1 LTTQVVGVVCALQ
14 GEARHLAGRTTLPRH
29 ASVAAR
35 ADGTLLTIA
44 GMGGAAAAL
53 GASNLVDAGAA
64 ALVSWGMAGGLDPA
78 LAAGR
83 IFLPSE
89 VAAIDGPSVATAQR
103 WREQLSAALA
113 AHQPLTCGKLLTSS
127 RAIASVAAKAALFR
141 QTGAAAVDMESL
153 SVAQVA
159 LAHGL
164 PFIAVRVIVDGAGDD
179 LPAAVSDA
187 ADASRQLRVWRLLG
201 QMLLAPAAVM
211 PVIRLTRRYAAASR
225 SLAAV
230 ARAGHLAPETFALGP
245 DTGSSQG
252 AGVS

>member
-1 LTTQVVGVVCALQ
+1 MTTPVVGVVCALQ
-14 GEARHLAGRTTLPRH
+14 AEARHLRGRIRLPRH
-29 ASVAAR
+29 ASVTAR
-35 ADGTLLTIA
+35 ADGTLVTIA
-44 GMGGAAAAL
+44 GMGGAAAAV
-53 GASNLVDAGAA
+53 GARNLVDAGAA

-89 VAAIDGPSVATAQR
+89 VAAIDAPSVTTARR
-103 WREQLSAALA
+103 WRGQLSAALV

-127 RAIASVAAKAALFR
+127 RSIASVAAKAALFR
-141 QTGAAAVDMESL
+141 ETGAVAVDMESL
-153 SVAQVA
+153 AVAQVA

-164 PFIAVRVIVDGAGDD
+164 PFIAVRVILDGAGDD
-179 LPAAVSDA
+179 LPVPVRDA
-187 ADASRQLRVWRLLG
+187 ADASRQLHVWRLLG

-211 PVIRLTRRYAAASR
+211 PVIRLTRRYLAASR

-230 ARAGHLAPETFALGP
+230 ARAGHLAPAAFALGP
-245 DTGSSQG
+245 DTGGSQG

>member
-1 LTTQVVGVVCALQ
+1 LTTPVVGVVCALQ
-14 GEARHLAGRTTLPRH
+14 GEARHLGGRTTLH
-29 ASVAAR
+29 ASITAR
-35 ADGTLLTIA
+35 ADGTLVTIA

-53 GASNLVDAGAA
+53 GARNLVDAGAA
-64 ALVSWGMAGGLDPA
+64 ALVSWGMAGGLDPE

-89 VAAIDGPSVATAQR
+89 VAAINGPGVTTARR
-103 WREQLSAALA
+103 WREQLCAALL
-113 AHQPLTCGKLLTSS
+113 AHQPLSGGKLLTSS

-141 QTGAAAVDMESL
+141 ETGAAAVDMESL

-179 LPAAVSDA
+179 LPVPVREA

-211 PVIRLTRRYAAASR
+211 PMIRLTRRYIAASR

-230 ARAGHLAPETFALGP
+230 ARAGHLAPEALLLGP
-245 DTGSSQG
+245 DAGGSQG
-252 AGVS
+252 ADLS